1 MHEINSCESINHN
14 ILHTC
19 MHSTLGNRMEWT
31 ENCSFAIN
39 ILFAVGTFCSPSD
52 NVNIEMQ
59 YNTCLI
65 MYGS

>member
-1 MHEINSCESINHN
+1 MHEINSCESIN

-19 MHSTLGNRMEWT
+19 MRSTLGNRVEWT

-59 YNTCLI
+59 YTCLI

>member
-1 MHEINSCESINHN
+1 MHEINSCESIN

-19 MHSTLGNRMEWT
+19 MRSTLGNRVEWT

-39 ILFAVGTFCSPSD
+39 ILFTVGTFCSPSY
-52 NVNIEMQ
+52 NVHIEMQ
-59 YNTCLI
+59 YTCVI